1 MKRVKLTIYQD
12 EINKLVG
19 KEFEIILNDGAT
31 IIDAIIE
38 VDKKINS
45 KGQFPVKDY
54 HSILHMVYNPIEN
67 KIYDHIIMAAF
78 SESSESQPFINVKR
92 EPGLKLPE
100 GIKVKIL
107 LKDTCGD
114 IIKEKA
120 IDYETFCRAML
131 EKGYK
136 IT

>member
-38 VDKKINS
+38 VDKKISS

-54 HSILHMVYNPIEN
+54 HCILHMVYNPVEN
-67 KIYDHIIMAAF
+67 RIYDHIIIAAF
-78 SESSESQPFINVKR
+78 SESQPFINVKR

-100 GIKVKIL
+100 GTKVKIL

-114 IIKEKA
+114 TAKEKA
-120 IDYETFCRAML
+120 IDYETFCQTML
-131 EKGYK
+131 KKGYK
-136 IT
+136 IS

>member
-19 KEFEIILNDGAT
+19 KEFEIVLNDGAT

-38 VDKKINS
+38 VDKKIIA
-45 KGQFPVKDY
+45 KGTFPVKDY
-54 HSILHMVYNPIEN
+54 CSILHMIYNPVEN
-67 KIYDHIIMAAF
+67 KIYDHIIIAAF
-78 SESSESQPFINVKR
+78 SESQPFINVKR
-92 EPGLKLPE
+92 EPELKLPE
-100 GIKVKIL
+100 WTKVKIL

-114 IIKEKA
+114 TTHEKV
-120 IDYETFCRAML
+120 IDYGTFCRVML

-136 IT
+136 IS